1 MPVALRML
9 PAASGGLDAGYW
21 ALAMEEGQG
30 NVVEKS
36 SAAETPVVIKKYA
49 NRRLYNTST
58 SSYVTLEH
66 LCQMV
71 KDGTDFVVYDAKSGD
86 DNTRP
91 VLTQIIFEEEGK
103 DHNMLPISFLRQLIG
118 FYGDSLQALVPSY
131 LDLSMNSFTKNQEQM
146 RTYMAE
152 AFGGLNPFKHF
163 EEMGR
168 QNMVMF
174 QRAMSMF
181 NPFAAGA
188 ENSGKPGESGDKDE
202 IASLRAKLDEM
213 QRQLNDLAKKKP

>member
-1 MPVALRML
+1 MRQALRA
-9 PAASGGLDAGYW
+9 PARREGGS
-21 ALAMEEGQG
+21 
-30 NVVEKS
+30 NVVEKTND
-36 SAAETPVVIKKYA
+36 AEAPIVIKKYA

-71 KDGTDFVVYDAKSGD
+71 KDGTDFVVYDAKTGD
-86 DNTRP
+86 DITRP

-103 DHNMLPISFLRQLIG
+103 GHNMLPISFLRQLIG

-188 ENSGKPGESGDKDE
+188 EAGGKTGEAGDKDE
-202 IASLRAKLDEM
+202 IATLRAKLDEM